1 MNYKFKTKPY
11 KHQLTA
17 LEKSWNKENFAYFME
32 MGTGKTKVLIDNLA
46 MLYDKGKIDGALII
60 APKGVVKTWY
70 EQELPTHLPNHI
82 ENVTVLWQPNITK
95 TQREKLE
102 SLFEI
107 ETAFHILIMNVE
119 SLSTDKGVKFASK
132 FINSHKTLMAIDE
145 STTIKTPTAKRTK
158 NIIDIGKLAKYRR
171 IMTGSPIT
179 KNPLDLYTQC
189 EFLDPW
195 LLDFSSYYAFRNRYA
210 EMKTMHIHGRSI
222 QVVDKFQNLGELSET
237 VKQFSYRVLK
247 EDCLDLP
254 DKIFIKRH
262 VSLTPDQKKIY
273 EQMKKAAMA
282 MLNGKMTTTMTV
294 LTQLMRLHQIT
305 CGHFIADDGST
316 QSVDSN
322 RLNEL
327 MNILEE
333 TEGKAIIWANYQL
346 SVGEIIQ
353 RIIKEYGPG
362 SVVHYYGKTLPEQ
375 RDYAIDAFQKGKAR
389 FFVGT
394 PATGG
399 YGLTPQEDRQDFI
412 RKFQND
418 PKCRFLIGT
427 PQTGGYGI
435 TLTQA
440 NTVIYYSNSYDLEK
454 RLQSEDR
461 AHRIG
466 QKKPVTYVDL
476 IAEDT
481 VDEKIV
487 KALRDKIN
495 IASEVMGE
503 ELKDWI

>member
-1 MNYKFKTKPY
+1 MRYKFKTKPY
-11 KHQLTA
+11 KHQMTA

-46 MLYDKGKIDGALII
+46 MLYDKGKVDGALIV

-70 EQELPTHLPNHI
+70 EQELPTHLPDHI
-82 ENVTVLWQPNITK
+82 ENVTVLWQTNITK
-95 TQREKLE
+95 TQQEKLE

-107 ETAFHILIMNVE
+107 ETALHILIMNVE
-119 SLSTDKGVKFASK
+119 AFSTDKGVKFASK
-132 FINSHKTLMAIDE
+132 FLNSHKTLMAVDE

-158 NIIDIGKLAKYRR
+158 NIIGLGRHAKYRR

-189 EFLDPW
+189 EFLDPY
-195 LLDFSSYYAFRNRYA
+195 LLDFTSYYAFRNRYA
-210 EMKTMHIHGRSI
+210 EMKTMHLRGRSI
-222 QVVDKFQNLGELSET
+222 QVVDEFKNLGELSET
-237 VKQFSYRVLK
+237 VKTFSERILK

-254 DKIFIKRH
+254 PKIFMKRH
-262 VSLTPDQKKIY
+262 VTLTPDQKKVY
-273 EQMKKAAMA
+273 QQMKKAAMA
-282 MLNGKMTTTMTV
+282 VLNGKVTTTMTV

-305 CGHFIADDGST
+305 CGHFTADDGST
-316 QSVDSN
+316 QAVDNN

-327 MNILEE
+327 MNVLAE

-353 RIIKEYGPG
+353 RIIKEYGED
-362 SVVHYYGKTLPEQ
+362 SYVHYYG
-375 RDYAIDAFQKGKAR
+375 
-389 FFVGT
+389 
-394 PATGG
+394 
-399 YGLTPQEDRQDFI
+399 LTSQEDRQDNI

-418 PKCRFLIGT
+418 PKCRFIVGT

-440 NTVIYYSNSYDLEK
+440 HTVIYYSNGYDLEK

-466 QKKPVTYVDL
+466 QNKTVTYIDM

-503 ELKDWI
+503 ELKEWI

>member
-1 MNYKFKTKPY
+1 M
-11 KHQLTA
+11 L
-17 LEKSWNKENFAYFME
+17 FMP
-32 MGTGKTKVLIDNLA
+32 GLGL
-46 MLYDKGKIDGALII
+46 
-60 APKGVVKTWY
+60 
-70 EQELPTHLPNHI
+70 
-82 ENVTVLWQPNITK
+82 
-95 TQREKLE
+95 
-102 SLFEI
+102 
-107 ETAFHILIMNVE
+107 HILIMNVE
-119 SLSTDKGVKFASK
+119 SLSTDKGVNFARKFLS
-132 FINSHKTLMAIDE
+132 SHNTLMAIDE

-158 NIIDIGKLAKYRR
+158 NIISLGKLAKYRR
-171 IMTGSPIT
+171 IMTGSPVT

-189 EFLDPW
+189 LFLDPY
-195 LLDFSSYYAFRNRYA
+195 LLNFQSYYAFRNRYA
-210 EMKTMHIHGRSI
+210 IMKTMHVRGRSI
-222 QVVDKFQNLGELSET
+222 QVVHKFQNLNELSET
-237 VKQFSYRVLK
+237 VKTFSDRVLK

-254 DKIFIKRH
+254 PKIFMKRH
-262 VSLTPDQKKIY
+262 VALTPDQKKIY
-273 EQMKKAAMA
+273 DQMKKQAIAV
-282 MLNGKMTTTMTV
+282 LNGKVTSTMTV

-305 CGHFIADDGST
+305 CGHFTADDGTT

-322 RLNEL
+322 RIKEL
-327 MNILEE
+327 MGVLDE

-353 RIIKEYGPG
+353 AIIKEYGED
-362 SVVHYYGKTLPEQ
+362 SYVHYYG
-375 RDYAIDAFQKGKAR
+375 
-389 FFVGT
+389 
-394 PATGG
+394 
-399 YGLTPQEDRQDFI
+399 LTSQEERQDNI

-418 PKCRFLIGT
+418 PKCRFLVGT

-440 NTVIYYSNSYDLEK
+440 HTVIYYSNSYDLEK

-466 QKKPVTYVDL
+466 QTKTVTYIDL

-503 ELKDWI
+503 ELKEWI